1 MFFGEKNMTYNKN
14 TIINGKNI
22 NLTGQES
29 KMVASFHKSRIAFAF
44 LNDEQCVININ
55 DQREH
60 RVYLQEEYNISTPE
74 FEQLNRGYIK
84 AGKIVF
90 YKTSSFNKIDNISP
104 TMLKSVLQI
113 AKQYYGLGKYEIW
126 NGLKIGKIGE
136 EWNTPLEIVSV
147 INID

>member
-1 MFFGEKNMTYNKN
+1 MTYNKN

-29 KMVASFHKSRIAFAF
+29 KMVASFHKSRIAFVF